1 MVNGLKRKRIAIVT
15 SFHRLGQWRGIMRFG
30 QFAGW
35 ICQRHDR
42 ESLDRLAAWK
52 PDGILFQVDEFDQPL
67 LDYVRETKVPRVGLR
82 ALHGQEQETPL
93 ILPDLADFAR
103 QIAEH
108 FVASNYRRIC
118 YLGPHSDFTANA
130 ANTHVRGLR
139 RVAEQSKIAL
149 ECIFPDQEETWRKL
163 GLPYQE
169 NHSTGW
175 HRFWELG
182 PALIDHLLADP
193 EPVALF
199 SAYVEPAM
207 EFMEMVDERE
217 VAIPDR
223 IGMAAQTEDALNGT
237 VTKVPL
243 TCIVPDFERQ
253 GYEAAALLDQ
263 ILKGHP
269 VRKNFRKFIK
279 AGELFARESSN
290 QIVTADPLVRE
301 MMDHLRKHA
310 LRADF
315 TPSALADAF
324 RCSLRLVQLRFHTS
338 LGRGV
343 AEVIREF
350 RTRRAADLI
359 LNSKIPMQQIV
370 SDCGYSDHHQLA
382 RSIRKEF
389 GKTPSE
395 LRRSVAGNN

>member
-1 MVNGLKRKRIAIVT
+1 MFNGLKRKRIAIVT
-15 SFHRLGQWRGIMRFG
+15 SFHRLGQWRGIMRYG
-30 QFAGW
+30 QLAGW

-42 ESLDRLAAWK
+42 ETLDRLAAWK
-52 PDGILFQVDEFDQPL
+52 PDGILFQVDEFDEPL

-82 ALHGQEQETPL
+82 ALLGQEEETPL
-93 ILPDLADFAR
+93 ILPDLADFGR
-103 QIAEH
+103 QIGEH

-118 YLGPHSDFTANA
+118 YVGPHSDYTANA

-139 RVAEQSKIAL
+139 RVAAQSQVSL
-149 ECIFPDQEETWRKL
+149 ECIFPDQEESWRTL
-163 GLPYQE
+163 GLTFQE
-169 NHSTGW
+169 SRSTGW

-182 PALIDHLLADP
+182 PALIDHLLASP
-193 EPVALF
+193 GPVALF

-207 EFMEMVDERE
+207 EFMEMVDERGI
-217 VAIPDR
+217 AIPHR
-223 IGMAAQTEDALNGT
+223 IGMAAQTEDALNGA

-243 TCIVPDFERQ
+243 TCLVPNFERQ

-263 ILKGHP
+263 ILKGLTVP
-269 VRKNFRKFIK
+269 KNFRKFIK
-279 AGELFARESSN
+279 ASELFQRESSN

-301 MMDHLRKHA
+301 MMEHLRKHA
-310 LRADF
+310 LRPDF
-315 TPSALADAF
+315 TPTALADAF
-324 RCSLRLVQLRFHTS
+324 RRSLRLVQLRFHAS

-343 AEVIREF
+343 AEMIREC